1 MVNITFAALHMRAQ
15 IKKTTFSCKDDCT
28 LTKCIRRWTYSA
40 LRYFWVCSDY
50 REYMIKCKI
59 KNKGEKG
66 NKGIYQGNMENY
78 IIMQEIEIE
87 RDFMLIQ
94 TMEIFQTI

>member
-1 MVNITFAALHMRAQ
+1 
-15 IKKTTFSCKDDCT
+15 
-28 LTKCIRRWTYSA
+28 
-40 LRYFWVCSDY
+40 
-50 REYMIKCKI
+50 MIKCKI

-87 RDFMLIQ
+87 RDCMLIQ